1 MVPSWLKVMV
11 QFIKKNKIPHFW
23 PLLRTGEHAFSQ
35 KIRLFHFLGNV
46 TLTASKTKTKKIKIY
61 IYDKNW

>member
-1 MVPSWLKVMV
+1 MV
-11 QFIKKNKIPHFW
+11 QFIKKNKIPHFG

-35 KIRLFHFLGNV
+35 KIRLFHFLGV

-61 IYDKNW
+61 ICNKNW

>member
-11 QFIKKNKIPHFW
+11 QFIKKNKIPHFG

-35 KIRLFHFLGNV
+35 KIRLFHFLGV

-61 IYDKNW
+61 ICNKNW